1 MSKLVWNRE
10 LKKYIDVTDPSN
22 LNFLNKKYKLT
33 TCRPNNTF
41 SRGEEVHVILET
53 KNVPQGTC
61 VPFSI
66 ETSSEDSEIFS
77 QNLKGNFVVGNLDEN
92 FVSKSK
98 LILNVSNKNLST
110 RKEIALLK
118 LDDSKEKVSITLD
131 FSKSIPSPVE
141 KPVVEE
147 PVAVVEK
154 PVVEEPVAVVEKPV
168 VDKHENKQWNFNKNR
183 NHKNKKRK

>member
-53 KNVPQGTC
+53 KNVPQGTS

-66 ETSSEDSEIFS
+66 ETSSKDSEIFS
-77 QNLKGNFVVGNLDEN
+77 QNLKGNFVIGNLDEN
-92 FVSKSK
+92 FVSESK
-98 LILNVSNKNLST
+98 IILNVSNKNLST

-118 LDDSKEKVSITLD
+118 LDKSKEKISITLD
-131 FSKSIPSPVE
+131 FSQLIPVVE
-141 KPVVEE
+141 ETVVEETVVEE
-147 PVAVVEK
+147 PVVEET
-154 PVVEEPVAVVEKPV
+154 VVEETVVEETV
-168 VDKHENKQWNFNKNR
+168 VRNENARWNFNKNR
-183 NHKNKKRK
+183 NHKNKNRK